1 MNPSEPDEAAHK
13 IPASEAGL
21 MLSIEAADPLAQNFY
36 EKTLDIP

>member
-21 MLSIEAADPLAQNFY
+21 MLSIEAADLFIRLVLVFV
-36 EKTLDIP
+36 E